1 MPESSSLPANNS
13 HGRNDSNLKHSTFE
27 RKDEMV
33 PLTEKEIRSLTIPAL
48 KDELAKKEFIKKEK
62 QTNFGL
68 PIEVIF
74 SKYPPENECSF

>member
-48 KDELAKKEFIKKEK
+48 KDELAKRNLSKKGDHSRFLG
-62 QTNFGL
+62 NHS
-68 PIEVIF
+68 IF
-74 SKYPPENECSF
+74 NRHDL

>member
-1 MPESSSLPANNS
+1 MPESSSLPANNN

-48 KDELAKKEFIKKEK
+48 KDELAKKGIYQKRE
-62 QTNFGL
+62 TNKL
-68 PIEVIF
+68 WSPD
-74 SKYPPENECSF
+74 